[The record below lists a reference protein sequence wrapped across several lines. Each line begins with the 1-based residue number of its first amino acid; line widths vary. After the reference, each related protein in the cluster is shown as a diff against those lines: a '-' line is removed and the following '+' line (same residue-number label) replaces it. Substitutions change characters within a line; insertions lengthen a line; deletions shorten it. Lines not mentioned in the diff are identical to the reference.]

1 MRYRPLFW
9 KGAFSMRNLATL
21 ATCLAFALFAFPGAA
36 QDHPNLAGTWQLDA
50 SKSEQYSTKI
60 ASATWVIEEGDNT
73 IHITE
78 TEGGNT
84 KKLELKCS
92 TDGKDCDVAGGKAKA
107 SFWYNG
113 PMLVEMETRGDHVNR
128 YRMKLSGDAKTLTVE
143 LNSIVPRNDKAD
155 VLVFQKQ

>member
-1 MRYRPLFW
+1 
-9 KGAFSMRNLATL
+9 MRNLATSL
-21 ATCLAFALFAFPGAA
+21 ACLGLALFALPGAA

-50 SKSEQYSTKI
+50 SKSEQNNTRI
-60 ASATWVIEEGDNT
+60 ASATWVIEEGDNS
-73 IHITE
+73 IHISE
-78 TEGGNT
+78 TENGNS
-84 KKLELKCS
+84 KKIELKCS
-92 TDGKDCDVAGGKAKA
+92 TDGKDCDIPGAKAKA

-143 LNSIVPRNDKAD
+143 ENSIVPRNDKAD